1 MLARH
6 RGHPQGP
13 RLESS
18 CLGQPQPMGD
28 KDVMGKGVPEG
39 DDLGLEEAAQV
50 ESLEAAVLHV
60 GVDEFYALAAPIDR
74 LSLRRIHALAP
85 VLERRRFLGPLAR
98 RLSVSGLTS
107 PRSSGGGA

>member
-1 MLARH
+1 MVRGMGKGVSGGSMLARH

-60 GVDEFYALAAPIDR
+60 GVDEFYALAAPID
-74 LSLRRIHALAP
+74 
-85 VLERRRFLGPLAR
+85 
-98 RLSVSGLTS
+98 
-107 PRSSGGGA
+107 